1 MSGVSVLVLTTNQE
15 QRLPGCLE
23 TIVEWCDDIHVFDS
37 LSTDGTVAFA
47 QLVGAKVT
55 SRRFDDW
62 PTHRD
67 WGLHNINFKH
77 DWVLCV
83 NADERVSSALAAEI
97 LQAVRSAS
105 DVVAF
110 QIGRRAYMRK
120 RWSRRGPDCRHPVRL
135 FKPQY
140 VHHERL
146 VHSAA
151 LVNGRTGYLT
161 EYLDPYPSSHRAKH
175 WFAPRTWFDR
185 EERAIELPRN

>member
-1 MSGVSVLVLTTNQE
+1 MSEISVLVLTRNQE
-15 QRLPGCLE
+15 QRLPECLE

-37 LSTDGTVAFA
+37 SSTDRTVAFA

-62 PTHRD
+62 PARRE
-67 WGLHNINFKH
+67 WGLRDINFKH

-97 LQAVRSAS
+97 LRAVRSAG

-110 QIGRRAYMRK
+110 QIGRRAYVRK
-120 RWSRRGPDCRHPVRL
+120 SWSRRMPHCRNPVRL

-140 VHHERL
+140 VHYEHL
-146 VHSAA
+146 LQPATH
-151 LVNGRTGYLT
+151 VNGRIAYLT
-161 EYLDPYPSSHRAKH
+161 EYLDPHHSSNRAKH
-175 WFAPRTWFDR
+175 WFSPSTWFDR
-185 EERAIELPRN
+185 EERAIEPPGH